1 MPISDEPTCEIL
13 WREEFFCL
21 FTFLRI
27 SEIYMTRAAIP
38 LCNHVPVVTIKILAV
53 AQNVFLAAQEW
64 LGVDKELPRLLAAIQ
79 SLQTVH

>member
-1 MPISDEPTCEIL
+1 
-13 WREEFFCL
+13 
-21 FTFLRI
+21 
-27 SEIYMTRAAIP
+27 MTRAAIP